1 MGEGEIGNHYS
12 LIEQTN
18 SMHNRSTDYPWTNL
32 SLKKPSFAIFIPKND
47 EGAFYTFNLGTFFD
61 DLDYKLDL
69 EEKGSS
75 LEEYKVNLDQCL
87 SQMLKNLDFNL
98 EIFFP
103 EAEKPN

>member
-1 MGEGEIGNHYS
+1 
-12 LIEQTN
+12 
-18 SMHNRSTDYPWTNL
+18 
-32 SLKKPSFAIFIPKND
+32 
-47 EGAFYTFNLGTFFD
+47 
-61 DLDYKLDL
+61 LDYKLDL
-69 EEKGSS
+69 EEKGCS